1 MNSAPISLV
10 QISSALSLSPG
21 TLSNWQKRYEGFP
34 EPASILG
41 KRRLYR
47 MEDIQA
53 FMVRHDLKTGDANS
67 VTNRKVSE
75 EQRFVNYLTNELRG
89 NQAMGP
95 EIVLAIAAT
104 AFRIYPQLH
113 QFRENHGTP
122 HSITADLMLGAELLA
137 RGAKNDADID
147 VSDWKDAPASLDP
160 VVLARALRY
169 VLDKTSGRQYGG
181 QYTTSPSVAK
191 LLAKLANGLEV
202 LDMCSGYGNLL
213 SEYHRGSRRIVGQ
226 EINETVAAIS
236 RVLAFLEGYTV
247 EIYNEDSIA
256 TFHPEWIRDGF
267 DAIAIDPPMGIR
279 LRDDQI
285 DANDLRW
292 TFLPQSKTSQTDDF
306 WIQSALAY
314 LRSSSVEV
322 SFRAA
327 LHLRSGWFFDGSE
340 GPMRDALLK
349 SGVIEAVIALGNGTS
364 AGSGIS
370 TNILV
375 LRKVGVVLDSVRMI
389 DARDAGHV
397 IGGQR
402 SFTDEEINSIV
413 GALRGQ
419 GEQDSKSNIKV
430 LDVSLK
436 EILEN
441 GSVLTVNRYIT
452 DAQHVKTFD
461 ESIRIFESTAKSLK
475 ASMEQMGSSLKMVDS
490 LPLANIRNQ
499 TDIEFKMYSLSHTN
513 GNNSPIIS
521 LFRNRPLNNE
531 WTPDDI
537 FPDDIVVSMVG
548 SRVGE
553 ALMGT
558 EVLERNLRWSKVWI
572 IRTQSRVID
581 PRYIA
586 AWAKYGGLEIQIRP
600 FVSGTTVPML
610 SKRDLDRIQIPVPPD
625 EIQKVIALWGEMVSS
640 MANVFKNLGETQNEF
655 LNSIQNIG
663 ISFFADLSNKGSNQ

>member
-53 FMVRHDLKTGDANS
+53 FMARHDLKTGEANS
-67 VTNRKVSE
+67 APNRKVSE

-89 NQAMGP
+89 NHAMGP

-113 QFRENHGTP
+113 EFRKNHGTP
-122 HSITADLMLGAELLA
+122 HSITADLKLGAELLV

-147 VSDWKDAPASLDP
+147 ISDWKDAPASLNP
-160 VVLARALRY
+160 LALAVALRY
-169 VLDKTSGRQYGG
+169 VLKKISGRQYGG
-181 QYTTSPSVAK
+181 EYTTSPSVAR
-191 LLAKLANGLEV
+191 LLSKIANGLDV
-202 LDMCSGYGNLL
+202 LDMCSGYGTLL

-226 EINETVAAIS
+226 EINGTVAAIS

-247 EIYNEDSIA
+247 EIYSEDSIA

-267 DAIAIDPPMGIR
+267 DAIAIDPPMGMR
-279 LRDDQI
+279 LRDERI
-285 DANDLRW
+285 DPNDLRW
-292 TFLPQSKTSQTDDF
+292 TFLPQSKTNQGDDF

-340 GPMRDALLK
+340 GPMREALLK
-349 SGVIEAVIALGNGTS
+349 SGLIESVIALASGTS
-364 AGSGIS
+364 VGSGIS

-375 LRKVGVVLDSVRMI
+375 LRKVGVVLNSVRMI
-389 DARDAGHV
+389 DARDAGHLV
-397 IGGQR
+397 NGQR
-402 SFTDEEINSIV
+402 SFTNEEINSIV
-413 GALRGQ
+413 AALRGQ
-419 GEQDSKSNIKV
+419 GAQDSKSKIKV

-441 GSVLTVNRYIT
+441 GSVLNVNRYIT
-452 DAQHVKTFD
+452 DAQQVKSLD
-461 ESIRIFESTAKSLK
+461 ESIRNFETAINSLK
-475 ASMEQMGSSLKMVDS
+475 SALGHMGDVLDTASTGRLVDIKNQYDVEYKMH
-490 LPLANIRNQ
+490 PLNQ
-499 TDIEFKMYSLSHTN
+499 TGSD
-513 GNNSPIIS
+513 NSPVIS
-521 LFRNRPLNNE
+521 LFKNRPQGSE
-531 WTPDDI
+531 WTQDDI
-537 FPDDIVVSMVG
+537 LADDIVVSTAGSQVG
-548 SRVGE
+548 Q
-553 ALMGT
+553 ALMGN

-600 FVSGTTVPML
+600 LVSGTTIPML
-610 SKRDLDRIQIPVPPD
+610 SKRDLDRVEIPIPSK
-625 EIQKVIALWGEMVSS
+625 ELQTVIALWGEMVTS
-640 MANVFKNLGETQNEF
+640 MASVFKNLGETQNEF
-655 LNSIQNIG
+655 LISIQNIG
-663 ISFFADLSNKGSNQ
+663 TSFFGDLNNKGSNQ